1 MFFFNERS
9 AFTLIELLVVI
20 TIIAILA
27 GVLLPAISLVKANA
41 ISTKCMSNLR
51 QQNLAFTAYET
62 DNGGLFPA
70 PWASAT
76 NASQTAYW
84 NTNLSV
90 NYGAGKT
97 SVDAT
102 DNDQTSGDGV
112 FVEPLYRRRV
122 STPIATNRHLTGY
135 GMNLYLPPSIL
146 GPTKT
151 EFGTACNAN
160 PISQQIAERAFTIL
174 IAETTGG
181 LYPVS
186 LGWGAHWSVN
196 SMNSIWHFENN
207 PGYVHRTKA
216 NMLFVDGHVE
226 LRSALQAYADFTT
239 TKAYVNNV
247 TW

>member
-1 MFFFNERS
+1 MIRS
-9 AFTLIELLVVI
+9 CKRTAFTLIELLVVI
-20 TIIAILA
+20 TVIAILA
-27 GVLLPAISLVKANA
+27 GLLLPAISLVKANA
-41 ISTKCMSNLR
+41 ITTKCMSNLR
-51 QQNLAFTAYET
+51 QQYLAFTAYET

-76 NASQTAYW
+76 NTAQTAYW
-84 NTNLSV
+84 STNLSV
-90 NYGAGKT
+90 NYGTGKT

-122 STPIATNRHLTGY
+122 STSIASNRFIAGY
-135 GMNLYLPPSIL
+135 GMNLYLPPSVL

-151 EFGTACNAN
+151 VWANAVNTN
-160 PISQQIAERAFTIL
+160 PNPQQVAQRTLTIL
-174 IAETTGG
+174 ITETTDG

-186 LGWGAHWSVN
+186 LGWGATWSLD
-196 SMNSIWHFENN
+196 SMSSQWHFQNV
-207 PGYVHRTKA
+207 PGYVHRAKA

-226 LRSALQAYADFTT
+226 LRSALQAYSNFTT
-239 TKAYVNNV
+239 TNAYENNV